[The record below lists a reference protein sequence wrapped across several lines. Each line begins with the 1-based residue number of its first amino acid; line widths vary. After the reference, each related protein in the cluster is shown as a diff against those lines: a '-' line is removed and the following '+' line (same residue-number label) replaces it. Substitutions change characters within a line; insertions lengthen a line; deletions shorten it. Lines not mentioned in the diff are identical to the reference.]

1 MPTLDWEGKLDAL
14 KLAEKV
20 PCHLLEFDSAFSCGD
35 ADNLIVQ
42 GDNLSVMKSLL
53 NFYRGRVKCIYID
66 PPYNTHSAFEHYD
79 DNFEHSEWLSMMY
92 PRLELLRD
100 FLADDGAIFISVD
113 DTEQAYLK
121 VICDEIFGRN
131 NFVANI
137 AVVNNL
143 KGRSDAKYIAT
154 AHENLIIYRREN
166 FNTNGVPIPE
176 EYLKEYKL
184 EDSGGKYRL
193 QGLRK
198 RGANSKRE
206 DRPNMFYPF
215 FYDESN
221 NMLSVEKIP
230 NSIEILP
237 HLSDGV
243 DGCWRWGKDTARERI
258 SELTVQKVKGRGE
271 YDVFQKDYLPND
283 GIRRVKPKSFWF
295 GTEFSSD
302 TGTLEVKS
310 ILGKGSFNNPKP
322 LGLVEYILQQATDKN
337 SLVLDAFAGSGTTA
351 HAVINLN
358 NQDGGNRKFI
368 LIEEKEYCKTI
379 TAERVKR
386 VGGEFKFYRLGAELF
401 DETGLINPAVT
412 TRQLAAYIWQKFTG
426 KPYTA
431 EKTLPLIGIHEGA
444 AYYLLRDKILTR
456 EELETLPPHDGK
468 KIIFGAACRIS
479 AENLKLRGIKFLQ
492 IPKDIR

>member
-14 KLAEKV
+14 KFAEKV
-20 PCHLLEFDSAFSCGD
+20 PCHVLKFDSALSCGD

-79 DNFEHSEWLSMMY
+79 NNFEHSEWLSMMY

-100 FLADDGAIFISVD
+100 FLADDGAIFISID

-121 VICDEIFGRN
+121 VICDEIFVRN
-131 NFVANI
+131 NFVAQFSVKRSGGRQDSKFF
-137 AVVNNL
+137 AVVN
-143 KGRSDAKYIAT
+143 
-154 AHENLIIYRREN
+154 
-166 FNTNGVPIPE
+166 
-176 EYLKEYKL
+176 EYLICYAKNANFFIAGEEIKTNDNYPKYDTERGRNYKTQL
-184 EDSGGKYRL
+184 
-193 QGLRK
+193 LRK
-198 RGANSKRE
+198 WGANSRRA
-206 DRPNMFYPF
+206 DRPNLFYSIPAPDGSELF
-215 FYDESN
+215 P
-221 NMLSVEKIP
+221 MLSKVKE
-230 NSIEILP
+230 
-237 HLSDGV
+237 
-243 DGCWRWGKDTARERI
+243 GCWRWGKNKMQQAIDDDLIEFVKKNDEWIAYEKIYEPLDGETRTKKFTTWIDDSSTGADEVKKI
-258 SELTVQKVKGRGE
+258 FGEKV
-271 YDVFQKDYLPND
+271 FDY
-283 GIRRVKPKSFWF
+283 PKS
-295 GTEFSSD
+295 
-302 TGTLEVKS
+302 
-310 ILGKGSFNNPKP
+310 
-322 LGLVEYILQQATDKN
+322 VELIERVFKMGNADKN

-379 TAERVKR
+379 TAERVKK

-401 DETGLINPAVT
+401 DEMGLINPAVT

>member
-1 MPTLDWEGKLDAL
+1 LPTLDWEGKLDAL

-20 PCHLLEFDSAFSCGD
+20 PCHLLEFDSALSCGD

-131 NFVANI
+131 NFVASVIWHKKGTRSNDARWFSDNHDFI
-137 AVVNNL
+137 LVYVLNKENWRPNL
-143 KGRSDAKYIAT
+143 LPRSADSLKNYSNPDNDPRGVWQSLPLQAKSGT
-154 AHENLIIYRREN
+154 NSN
-166 FNTNGVPIPE
+166 FEHIFSNGVKWSPPAGRFSAFSHE
-176 EYLKEYKL
+176 SLTEL
-184 EDSGGKYRL
+184 E
-193 QGLRK
+193 
-198 RGANSKRE
+198 
-206 DRPNMFYPF
+206 
-215 FYDESN
+215 
-221 NMLSVEKIP
+221 
-230 NSIEILP
+230 
-237 HLSDGV
+237 
-243 DGCWRWGKDTARERI
+243 KDNRI
-258 SELTVQKVKGRGE
+258 
-271 YDVFQKDYLPND
+271 
-283 GIRRVKPKSFWF
+283 WF
-295 GTEFSSD
+295 GTNGNNVPRYKKFLS
-302 TGTLEVKS
+302 EVKDGFVPTT
-310 ILGKGSFNNPKP
+310 IWLRDEVGDNQEAKKEMRKLDLVFDTPKP
-322 LGLVEYILQQATDKN
+322 TRLLERILTLATDKN

-412 TRQLAAYIWQKFTG
+412 NRQLAAYLQLKFTG

-456 EELETLPPHDGK
+456 EVLETLPPHDGK